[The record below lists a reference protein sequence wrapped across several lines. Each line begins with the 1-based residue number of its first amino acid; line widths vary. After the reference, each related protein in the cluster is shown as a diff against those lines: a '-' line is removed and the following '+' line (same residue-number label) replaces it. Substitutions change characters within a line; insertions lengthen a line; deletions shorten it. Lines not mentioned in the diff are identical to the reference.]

1 MNTCHRQTRVPSA
14 RSPPKTAELNAPNRH
29 LLEHGKGVLMD
40 PVQPLP
46 IDARVRDPPL
56 ALTHG
61 SRSHYA
67 SSPCSL
73 DQQQHE

>member
-1 MNTCHRQTRVPSA
+1 
-14 RSPPKTAELNAPNRH
+14 
-29 LLEHGKGVLMD
+29 MD

-46 IDARVRDPPL
+46 TDARVRDPPL

-73 DQQQHE
+73 DQQQHERSML

>member
-1 MNTCHRQTRVPSA
+1 
-14 RSPPKTAELNAPNRH
+14 
-29 LLEHGKGVLMD
+29 MD

-56 ALTHG
+56 ALKRG

-67 SSPCSL
+67 SSHCCL
-73 DQQQHE
+73 VQQWHE